1 MKLLRAMLRIRRSST
16 SNWLVKAAGGLCVR
30 LVLGGMLASAAM
42 GQACRTGEDLEAP
55 VRAKLEA
62 AAAKYFDLAV
72 KGDVAGL
79 KASAIPSVA
88 GDFSGIAAAVRENQP
103 SFAKA
108 QAVVRSTFELIAEG
122 DAPLERAEFLCGVF
136 GKTGQTSSSA
146 EFVLNAL
153 PPGQYAIVILDV
165 SNKAAPDD
173 GPYAVA
179 FVLQQAEADWK
190 LGGFQVK
197 DTRSAGRDSTWF
209 AEQARA
215 FAAKS
220 EMHNAWYYFLQARN
234 LATVVPFMSTRATD
248 RLYDEAQ
255 RIAPADGLDGVP
267 KELTWGGKSYKVKS
281 AFAYGVAGEINLVV
295 KFECPDVS
303 DAARSVAENQAVAR
317 ALVTKWPE
325 LRDGFTAIEARATD
339 ASGRDFGTLVM
350 LKDLK

>member
-1 MKLLRAMLRIRRSST
+1 MLRPGWNST
-16 SNWLVKAAGGLCVR
+16 VAGKWSACLT
-30 LVLGGMLASAAM
+30 LSAMLASAAW
-42 GQACRTGEDLEAP
+42 GQACLTGEDLKAP

-62 AAAKYFDLAV
+62 AAAKYFDLAA

-79 KASAIPSVA
+79 KDHAIPSVSA
-88 GDFSGIAAAVRENQP
+88 DFSGIAAAVRENQP

-108 QAVVRSTFELIAEG
+108 EGVTRSTFELIAEG

-136 GKTGQTSSSA
+136 GKSGQTSTSA
-146 EFVLNAL
+146 EFVLNSL
-153 PPGQYAIVILDV
+153 PPGQYGIVILDV

-173 GPYAVA
+173 GPYSAA
-179 FVLQQAEADWK
+179 FVLQQADGDWK

-197 DTRSAGRDSTWF
+197 AVRSAGHDSAWF
-209 AEQARA
+209 AQQARV

-220 EMHNAWYYFLQARN
+220 EMHNAWYYFLEARN
-234 LATVVPFMSTRATD
+234 LATVVPFMSTRVTD

-255 RIAPADGLDGVP
+255 KIAPADALDGVP
-267 KELTWGGKSYKVKS
+267 KDLTWAGKNYKVKN
-281 AFAYGVAGEINLVV
+281 AFAYGVAGQINLVV
-295 KFECPDVS
+295 KFESQDVS
-303 DAARSVAENQAVAR
+303 DAARSVAETQAVVR

-325 LRDGFTAIEARATD
+325 LRDGFAAIEARATE

>member
-1 MKLLRAMLRIRRSST
+1 MKWCLCVAL
-16 SNWLVKAAGGLCVR
+16 GGL
-30 LVLGGMLASAAM
+30 LGSAAW
-42 GQACRTGEDLEAP
+42 GQACLMGEDLEGP

-62 AAAKYFDLAV
+62 AAAKYFDLAA
-72 KGDVAGL
+72 KGDAAGL

-88 GDFSGIAAAVRENQP
+88 GDFSGIAAAVQENQA

-136 GKTGQTSSSA
+136 GKSGQTSSSA
-146 EFVLNAL
+146 EFVLNGL
-153 PPGQYAIVILDV
+153 PPGQYGIVILDV
-165 SNKAAPDD
+165 SNQAAPDD
-173 GPYAVA
+173 GPYSVA
-179 FVLQQAEADWK
+179 FVLQQTNGDWK

-197 DTRSAGRDSTWF
+197 AVRSGGHDSAWF
-209 AEQARA
+209 AERARA
-215 FAAKS
+215 FAAKG

-255 RIAPADGLDGVP
+255 KVAPADALDGVP
-267 KELTWGGKSYKVKS
+267 KELVTVGKSYKVKS

-295 KFECPDVS
+295 KYEAGDVS
-303 DAARSVAENQAVAR
+303 DSVKAFGENQAVAQ

-325 LRDGFTAIEARATD
+325 LRDGFAAIEARATEV
-339 ASGRDFGTLVM
+339 SGRDFGTLVV